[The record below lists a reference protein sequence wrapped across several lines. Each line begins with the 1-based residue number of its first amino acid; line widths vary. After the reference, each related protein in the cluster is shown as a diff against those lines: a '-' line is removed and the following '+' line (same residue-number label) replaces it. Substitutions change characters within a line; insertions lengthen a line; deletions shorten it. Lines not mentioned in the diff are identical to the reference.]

1 MMNRIVIVDGEVEAC
16 KALQELLTLK
26 GYEVAI
32 ILDGAKAITKLKQL
46 RPQIVLLELK
56 LPSVDGIDILR
67 KIKRIYPELP
77 VVIVTVVKDPEVA
90 KEALSLGA
98 FEYIT
103 KPVDI
108 DYLELVVLAKIVE
121 LMGPGSHPDKQSK
134 NE

>member
-1 MMNRIVIVDGEVEAC
+1 MNRIVIVDGEVEAC

-56 LPSVDGIDILR
+56 LPSVDGMDILR

>member
-1 MMNRIVIVDGEVEAC
+1 MNRIVIVDGEVEAC

-56 LPSVDGIDILR
+56 LPSVDGMDILR

-121 LMGPGSHPDKQSK
+121 LMGPGSRPDKQSK